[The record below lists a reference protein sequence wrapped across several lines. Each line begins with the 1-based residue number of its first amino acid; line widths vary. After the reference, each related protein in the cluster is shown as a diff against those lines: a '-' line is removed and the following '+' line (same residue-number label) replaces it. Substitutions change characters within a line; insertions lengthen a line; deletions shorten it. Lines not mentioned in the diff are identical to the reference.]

1 MASIIKKIKSEFDKG
16 LVSVS
21 VNSSTLL
28 ETTKLNGIITSLKE
42 KRGILI
48 TELGDLA
55 YEEMLGNFEII
66 KDSKQ
71 NIFAEI
77 VEIDNK
83 INEKIENIKKLNDEK
98 NEVISI
104 ISKDNSESQKHQ
116 NFQGENICE
125 CGSKIKENAKFC
137 TICGKPV
144 QIKLKQEELNEE
156 EVVCTC
162 GAKLKENAK
171 FCSVCG
177 TKVEL

>member
-28 ETTKLNGIITSLKE
+28 EITKLNGIIASLKE
-42 KRGILI
+42 KKEVLI
-48 TELGDLA
+48 IELGNLS
-55 YEEMLGNFEII
+55 YEEMLGNSEII

-71 NIFAEI
+71 KVFDEI
-77 VEIDNK
+77 VEIDIK
-83 INEKIENIKKLNDEK
+83 INEKLENIKKINDEK

-116 NFQGENICE
+116 GFNEENICE

-144 QIKLKQEELNEE
+144 LLKPKEELIAE
-156 EVVCTC
+156 EVSTCSC
-162 GAKLKENAK
+162 GAKIKENAK
-171 FCSVCG
+171 FCSACG
-177 TKVEL
+177 IKFEL